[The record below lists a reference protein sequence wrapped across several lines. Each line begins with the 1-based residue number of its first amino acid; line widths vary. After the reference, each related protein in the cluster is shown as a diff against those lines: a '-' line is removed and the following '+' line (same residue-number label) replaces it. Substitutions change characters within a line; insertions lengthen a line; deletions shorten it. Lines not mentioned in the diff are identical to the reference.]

1 MPAARGSVTA
11 WGGASGLSPRDAA
24 VVELV
29 GRFRLLAAE
38 QIKELLF
45 FGQRSK
51 TPLDRALKRLTDAG
65 YLARLGRM
73 VGGFG
78 GGSGQYVYQLGRVGW
93 RQLGKGGGYRSLR
106 AIDHHALTIADCFVI
121 LKRLERGGE
130 LTVIRYYADPVSRR
144 TIGDI
149 LLTPDAYAEI
159 GVSATR
165 QKYAFWLEIDR
176 DTENADIIRGKCSR
190 YWRAYQVWD
199 GEVFPYIVFVVPDER
214 RRRELDQVI
223 SGGPDEAQQL
233 FRVKLLETFA
243 EVVRQILKEMR
254 PNVASPARPST
265 FNTAAPVIV
274 YESQLISAS
283 AGSTP
288 WNLSEE
294 YQIKTSKGEHGNAEE
309 ILHQTPLYSGTN
321 RHRQPLAL

>member
-11 WGGASGLSPRDAA
+11 WDGASGLSTRDAA

-29 GRFRLLAAE
+29 GRFRLLVAK

-51 TPLDRALKRLTDAG
+51 TPLDRTLKRLTDAG

-78 GGSGQYVYQLGRVGW
+78 GGSGQYVYQLGRAGW
-93 RQLGKGGGYRSLR
+93 RQLGKGGGYRPLR
-106 AIDHHALTIADCFVI
+106 AIDHHALIIADCFVL

-130 LTVIRYYADPVSRR
+130 LTVIRYDADPVSRR
-144 TIGDI
+144 MIGDT
-149 LLTPDAYAEI
+149 LLTPDAYAEL

-190 YWRAYQVWD
+190 YWRAFQSWPD
-199 GEVFPYIVFVVPDER
+199 DVFPWVVFVAPDER
-214 RRRELDQVI
+214 RRRELGRVI
-223 SGGPDEAQQL
+223 AGGPGEAQKI
-233 FRVKLLETFA
+233 FRVCEFSTFA
-243 EVVRQILKEMR
+243 ELINRNTRQ
-254 PNVASPARPST
+254 
-265 FNTAAPVIV
+265 
-274 YESQLISAS
+274 Q
-283 AGSTP
+283 G
-288 WNLSEE
+288 
-294 YQIKTSKGEHGNAEE
+294 
-309 ILHQTPLYSGTN
+309 
-321 RHRQPLAL
+321 